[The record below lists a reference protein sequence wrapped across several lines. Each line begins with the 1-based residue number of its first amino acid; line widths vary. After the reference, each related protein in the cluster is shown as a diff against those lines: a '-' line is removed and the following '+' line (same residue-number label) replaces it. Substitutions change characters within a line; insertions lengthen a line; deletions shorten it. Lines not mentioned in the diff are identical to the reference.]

1 MKMKHLIFALLTAA
15 SASSFTGC
23 NENTPDPKA
32 SEPCLTCENET
43 IVDSIFSQEATVKIH
58 NTEYPN
64 AENRYIL
71 SIQKAFSEGE
81 NYAISIDSLFLVCP
95 VLPEEYRQTGKKVVV
110 DVSRTNCTGV
120 LTWIDTNPGFGRK
133 IQILSIQSK

>member
-95 VLPEEYRQTGKKVVV
+95 VLPEEYRQAGKKVIV
-110 DVSRTNCTGV
+110 DLAITNCT
-120 LTWIDTNPGFGRK
+120 
-133 IQILSIQSK
+133 QILTDRSSHIGYGTKANIISIKSK